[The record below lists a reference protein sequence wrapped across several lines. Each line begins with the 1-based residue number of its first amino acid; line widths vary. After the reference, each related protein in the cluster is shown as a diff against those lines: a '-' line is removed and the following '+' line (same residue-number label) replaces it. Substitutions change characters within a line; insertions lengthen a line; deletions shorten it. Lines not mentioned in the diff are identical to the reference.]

1 MDFKIQN
8 IKIQL
13 KNIESLLDNISMMI
27 NMPNPNTK
35 SQLENISIQMLNLGI
50 EIFNSSLPFIGITNT
65 LESINQLNNIS
76 LQIQNLINTLNNNKN
91 NMLNNN
97 NFNMPIIPPMPIIP
111 INDNFNNVQ
120 INYNVDYDNFVYNV
134 TFVTAQGIRTLLNLD
149 GKITVGK
156 MLEKYLIRVGKA
168 DLINSYETR
177 FLFNAQRLS
186 FDDKT
191 KIKDLFKRN
200 YIPKITV
207 NV

>member
-134 TFVTAQGIRTLLNLD
+134 TFLTTQGIKTLLNLD

-156 MLEKYLIRVGKA
+156 MLEKYLIRVGKS
-168 DLINSYETR
+168 DLINSYEIR
-177 FLFNAQRLS
+177 FLFNAQSLS

-191 KIKDLFKRN
+191 KIKDLFNSN

-207 NV
+207 NI